1 MPILIAHRG
10 YSGKYGDNNI
20 QSFQKAIEY
29 GFNMIELDIQLCKS
43 GEIVVYHDIYCN
55 NQLVNEM
62 SLSDVIKN
70 NIITLNEFFDHIT
83 LDMVDIFLDIKGNL
97 DITDTLYNLLLN
109 RFSID
114 NMEHIYISS
123 FNRLI
128 MYNIQSLV
136 TSNFP
141 VKIGFTTSNSYLPKH
156 CGILFHNVDF
166 VCLEMSILNQ
176 SFINQI
182 KDMDKRVFTYTCND
196 KTSFNHMLTFN
207 VDGIVSNFH
216 DTDLV

>member
-1 MPILIAHRG
+1 MPIRIAHRG

-20 QSFQKAIEY
+20 QSFKKAFEY
-29 GFNMIELDIQLCKS
+29 GFDMIELDVQLCS
-43 GEIVVYHDIYCN
+43 TGEIVVYHDIYCN
-55 NQLVNEM
+55 NHLINKM
-62 SLSDVIKN
+62 SLDEVNKN
-70 NIITLNEFFDHIT
+70 GIITLNEVFDHIT
-83 LDMVDIFLDIKGNL
+83 PDMIDIFLDIKGEL
-97 DITDTLYNLLLN
+97 DISTALYTLLTS

-114 NMEHIYISS
+114 TLKHVYVSS

-128 MYNIQSLV
+128 MDNIQSLV